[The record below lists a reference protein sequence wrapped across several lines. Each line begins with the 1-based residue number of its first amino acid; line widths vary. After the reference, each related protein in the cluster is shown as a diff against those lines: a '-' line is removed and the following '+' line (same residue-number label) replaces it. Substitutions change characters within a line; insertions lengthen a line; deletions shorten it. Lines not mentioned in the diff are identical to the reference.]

1 MVIGASQRLAIG
13 ASLKLVIIFRNI
25 SNTGTVDIFFKKTQ
39 KAMIQDHKQYNNNLF
54 DVYIWK
60 KGILKMVAVK

>member
-1 MVIGASQRLAIG
+1 
-13 ASLKLVIIFRNI
+13 
-25 SNTGTVDIFFKKTQ
+25 
-39 KAMIQDHKQYNNNLF
+39 MIQDHKQYNNNLF